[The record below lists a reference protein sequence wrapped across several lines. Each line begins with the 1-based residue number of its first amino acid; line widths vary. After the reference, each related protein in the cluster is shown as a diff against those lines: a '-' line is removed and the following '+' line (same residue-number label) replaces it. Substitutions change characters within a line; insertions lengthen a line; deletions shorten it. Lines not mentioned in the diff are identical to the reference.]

1 MRRAA
6 HKGIEEES
14 AIHRCSSLTQHGCA
28 GLSPCSD
35 LVGLVIVLADFAI
48 TDAATAHVTERDE
61 PPPTFIPKHKTHA
74 AKTLKERESA
84 CSNKLGLFAQ
94 RVG

>member
-6 HKGIEEES
+6 RKGMEEES
-14 AIHRCSSLTQHGCA
+14 AIHRCSLLTQHGCA

-35 LVGLVIVLADFAI
+35 LVRLVIVLADFVI
-48 TDAATAHVTERDE
+48 TDSATAHVTERDE
-61 PPPTFIPKHKTHA
+61 LPPTFVPKHKAHA
-74 AKTLKERESA
+74 AKTLKEREPT

>member
-1 MRRAA
+1 MRR
-6 HKGIEEES
+6 
-14 AIHRCSSLTQHGCA
+14 SLA
-28 GLSPCSD
+28 MPD
-35 LVGLVIVLADFAI
+35 LVRLVIVLADFAI

-61 PPPTFIPKHKTHA
+61 PPPAFVPKHKTHA
-74 AKTLKERESA
+74 AKTLKEREPT